1 MGEETSMSKIETSVG
16 EAAEFYEKTLS
27 SAEIYNG
34 KIIHVRRDEVELP
47 GGSHTVREVVS
58 HNGGVGIVA
67 LDEEDNVLL
76 VRQYRYPVGQEL
88 IEIPAGTL
96 KKGEDPMVC
105 GLREL
110 KEETG
115 ATAGRFT
122 SLGSIL
128 CSPGFCNQ
136 RLYLYLAEDLSF
148 GELKLDDDEFL
159 SGFRMPLTELV
170 ERVMSGE
177 IDDCKTVAGV
187 LKVWELRQK

>member
-1 MGEETSMSKIETSVG
+1 MDKMAINFG
-16 EAAEFYEKTLS
+16 EAAEFYEKPLS
-27 SAEIYNG
+27 STEIYNG
-34 KIIHVRRDEVELP
+34 KIIRVRRDEVELP
-47 GGSHTVREVVS
+47 GGNQTVREVVS
-58 HNGGVGIVA
+58 HIGGVGIVA
-67 LDEEDNVLL
+67 LDDQENVLL

-96 KKGEDPMVC
+96 TKGEDPMVC
-105 GLREL
+105 GIREL

-122 SLGSIL
+122 PLGSIL

-148 GELKLDDDEFL
+148 GDLKLDEDEFL
-159 SGFRMPLTELV
+159 SGFRMHFEELV

-187 LKVWELRQK
+187 LKAWKLRQK